1 MTKQENDSTP
11 LEGYEHN
18 NCCDFKHP
26 HSNNSFYKMRREYFC
41 SRERKVMFRQNES
54 AGKFNGLLFIR
65 VIMSQEI
72 LAKKLL
78 FCVAVSQLKPSAAE
92 IKA

>member
-1 MTKQENDSTP
+1 
-11 LEGYEHN
+11 
-18 NCCDFKHP
+18 
-26 HSNNSFYKMRREYFC
+26 
-41 SRERKVMFRQNES
+41 MFSQNES
-54 AGKFNGLLFIR
+54 AGKFTELLFIR

-78 FCVAVSQLKPSAAE
+78 FCVAVTQLKPSAAE

>member
-1 MTKQENDSTP
+1 
-11 LEGYEHN
+11 
-18 NCCDFKHP
+18 
-26 HSNNSFYKMRREYFC
+26 
-41 SRERKVMFRQNES
+41 MFSQNES
-54 AGKFNGLLFIR
+54 AGKFTELLFIR

-78 FCVAVSQLKPSAAE
+78 FCVAVSQFKPSAVE